1 MTRRRRSDSSVSS
14 SSDSSRIVDNGGG
27 VDGGSSSTRVPQV
40 GAMVRGIVSRITSY
54 GAFVKV
60 PGYIDG
66 LLHFSRME
74 ESRLDEAEAR
84 KILKENEAIYA
95 KVVLVNPGRYS
106 LDIRFVDQEE
116 GTDLD
121 PDNERRIQLEPGIAN
136 GVCCDLP
143 AAAQVVTGDNQQE
156 RLEVNKVMKAVIIKE
171 LKYGVFVKVGN
182 HTGLLPQAKI
192 GKTCSGR
199 FGEKLFVKI
208 VEVQGNGKF
217 NCDARYVDQRTGG
230 DLDPGHQH
238 TNEKLT
244 YNGVVIPKDEFN
256 IEKEEDKSE
265 VKVEPRDRRRDRNR
279 SRSLVKRRRD
289 DASDPVVRKP
299 MQRDRSASAEVR
311 RPNNDRRQRDRSE
324 SVVRRP
330 NNDRRQIGRS
340 DSVLRRP
347 RNEQRQ
353 RERSESPVRRPNMEK
368 RQRERS
374 ESVVRRRNGDNR
386 RERSESPVR
395 RTMNDKRQRER
406 SESVVR
412 RPNKDRTQ
420 RDRSESIVRRPNT
433 DKRQRDRSESVVRRP
448 NSDRRQRDRSESVVR
463 RQGGESRRDRSDS
476 VVRRPQSGRDRSES
490 LVRRPNKR
498 SRSRSEE
505 IVRRR

>member
-1 MTRRRRSDSSVSS
+1 MAEV
-14 SSDSSRIVDNGGG
+14 
-27 VDGGSSSTRVPQV
+27 
-40 GAMVRGIVSRITSY
+40 
-54 GAFVKV
+54 
-60 PGYIDG
+60 
-66 LLHFSRME
+66 
-74 ESRLDEAEAR
+74 RLDESEAR

-143 AAAQVVTGDNQQE
+143 AAAQVVTDNHQE
-156 RLEVNKVMKAVIIKE
+156 KLEINKVVKAVIIKE

-192 GKTCSGR
+192 GKTSSGR

-208 VEVQGNGKF
+208 AEVQGNGKF

-230 DLDPGHQH
+230 DLDPDHTH

-244 YNGVVIPKDEFN
+244 YNGVVIPQDEFN
-256 IEKEEDKSE
+256 MDKKEERSE
-265 VKVEPRDRRRDRNR
+265 ARPEPSDRRRR
-279 SRSLVKRRRD
+279 
-289 DASDPVVRKP
+289 PI
-299 MQRDRSASAEVR
+299 QRDRSTSVVKRPNSDR
-311 RPNNDRRQRDRSE
+311 RPRDRSTSVVKRPNSDRRQRDRSD
-324 SVVRRP
+324 SVIRRP
-330 NNDRRQIGRS
+330 PQ
-340 DSVLRRP
+340 
-347 RNEQRQ
+347 NEQRQ
-353 RERSESPVRRPNMEK
+353 RERSESLGRRPNMEK
-368 RQRERS
+368 RQRDRS
-374 ESVVRRRNGDNR
+374 ESLVRRPNMDKRRDRSDSLVRRPNKDRTERDRSDSVVRRPN
-386 RERSESPVR
+386 
-395 RTMNDKRQRER
+395 NDKRQRER

-412 RPNKDRTQ
+412 RPN
-420 RDRSESIVRRPNT
+420 N
-433 DKRQRDRSESVVRRP
+433 DKRQRDRSESVGRRP
-448 NSDRRQRDRSESVVR
+448 NAER
-463 RQGGESRRDRSDS
+463 RRDRSDS
-476 VVRRPQSGRDRSES
+476 MVRRPHSRRDRSES